1 MAAGLIADF
10 EEYPATMSLCT
21 LWVLVFA
28 LTAFTALKDG
38 QVASTTDLF
47 VNLNEGHR
55 FGDMTLDEFRHGE
68 AWRALTSTFVHYG
81 IVHLGMNLYG
91 MYQLGCMVESWYGSA
106 QFLAVYVLIGGG
118 GNVLSA
124 FIRNWLG
131 SDPRV
136 HSGGGSTVVLGLVAL
151 CAVVG
156 WRSKTRIG
164 DYLRAQM
171 IGVLVFTAV
180 LGQLVSIIDNWGH
193 AGGALV
199 GAIVGFAHRILIR
212 TTHRRASYGAG
223 GIAAALIVASWTA
236 QWLDARAEDAAMKRW
251 QASREVA
258 LTLASI
264 DQFYHNLAVP
274 RSDFVHM
281 PFIPIRYLN
290 AIPRPMLSR
299 RPPTYSYIDI
309 PDELFDAA
317 LKRSLVLLDST
328 KTHLATGPTAEDFRR
343 LRSLLQRVP
352 TRPPAEWERN
362 EFNGHMNALSARGR
376 REEVA
381 ALSRLQALGVPP
393 VRRVRLLPASQPAL
407 VPVKRGTD

>member
-10 EEYPATMSLCT
+10 KEYPATMSLCS

-28 LTAFTALKDG
+28 MTAFVALKDG
-38 QVASTTDLF
+38 QVDSTTDLF
-47 VNLNEGHR
+47 MNLNEGHR

-68 AWRALTSTFVHYG
+68 VWRALTSTFVHFG

-118 GNVLSA
+118 GNLLSA
-124 FIRNWLG
+124 LVRNWLG

-171 IGVLVFTAV
+171 IGILVFTAV
-180 LGQLVSIIDNWGH
+180 LGQLVAIIDNWGH

-212 TTHRRASYGAG
+212 TAHRPASYVAG
-223 GIAAALIVASWTA
+223 GLAAALLVASWTA
-236 QWLDARAEDAAMKRW
+236 QWLDVRAEDAAMKRW
-251 QASREVA
+251 QSVTGDGPRPGSRRSLLPQPGRPAVRVRPQAVHPPLVPERPPQA
-258 LTLASI
+258 
-264 DQFYHNLAVP
+264 DAVP
-274 RSDFVHM
+274 TAAHALLHRHAPTRTSTSA
-281 PFIPIRYLN
+281 LN
-290 AIPRPMLSR
+290 Q
-299 RPPTYSYIDI
+299 
-309 PDELFDAA
+309 
-317 LKRSLVLLDST
+317 SLALLDST
-328 KTHLATGPTAEDFRR
+328 KGDLATDPTAEDFRR
-343 LRSLLQRVP
+343 VRSLLARVLDEAP
-352 TRPPAEWERN
+352 GRMGEERI
-362 EFNGHMNALSARGR
+362 
-376 REEVA
+376 
-381 ALSRLQALGVPP
+381 
-393 VRRVRLLPASQPAL
+393 
-407 VPVKRGTD
+407 

>member
-1 MAAGLIADF
+1 MPPGLIADF
-10 EEYPATMSLCT
+10 KEYPATMALCS

-28 LTAFTALKDG
+28 MTAFAALKDG

-47 VNLNEGHR
+47 VSLNGGHR

-68 AWRALTSTFVHYG
+68 VWRALTSTFVHFG

-118 GNVLSA
+118 GNLLSA
-124 FIRNWLG
+124 LVRHWLG

-199 GAIVGFAHRILIR
+199 GAIVGLTHRILIR
-212 TTHRRASYGAG
+212 TAHRPASYGAG

-251 QASREVA
+251 EAAQGAGLA
-258 LTLASI
+258 LGLV
-264 DQFYHNLAVP
+264 DHFYRNLAVP
-274 RSDFVHM
+274 RSDFVHR
-281 PFIPIRYLN
+281 PFIPLSDLN
-290 AIPRPMLSR
+290 ALPKPTPSR
-299 RPPTYSYIDI
+299 RPLTLSYIDSS
-309 PDELFDAA
+309 DEDFASA
-317 LKRSLVLLDST
+317 LNQSLVLLDST
-328 KTHLATGPTAEDFRR
+328 KGDLGTIPTAENFRR
-343 LRSLLQRVP
+343 LRSLLARVLAG
-352 TRPPAEWERN
+352 PPAQWEKS
-362 EFNGHMNALSARGR
+362 EFMS
-376 REEVA
+376 
-381 ALSRLQALGVPP
+381 
-393 VRRVRLLPASQPAL
+393 
-407 VPVKRGTD
+407 T